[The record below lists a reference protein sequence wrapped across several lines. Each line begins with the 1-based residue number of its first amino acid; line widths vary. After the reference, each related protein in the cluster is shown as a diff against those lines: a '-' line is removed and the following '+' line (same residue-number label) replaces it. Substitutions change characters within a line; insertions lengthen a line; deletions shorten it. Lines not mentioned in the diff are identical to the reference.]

1 MEKEEKVLFKGKP
14 ILWLFVGLLCLV
26 SVIEVFSATSRM
38 TFGGDQNYLM
48 PVLRHVR
55 HLVLGFVVMFV
66 VHRLPFKYFKVVPYI
81 VLPLAAM
88 ALVWLMVKS
97 AITGVTE
104 RWIQLPGFSLQ
115 PSELAKMGIVVA
127 VAAMLSKLDE
137 DDELSQVRTFWHILL
152 LSGVFILMIM
162 PENLSTAIL
171 LAVVVF
177 LMMIVG
183 GIRTRYLL
191 YLTGAGVGIGC
202 AMLAVML
209 FVSPQKIEKSPL
221 PSRFVTWQARVLD
234 FVDGS
239 DKNLTPQD
247 YVRTVARDKPQ
258 ETHANIAIASS
269 HILGKGPGNSVERD
283 FVQEA
288 SCDFI
293 YAIIIEELG
302 LVGALV
308 VLFIYLWILL
318 KSGGVAARCGT
329 IKFPRYMAMG
339 IAFLI
344 TLQAFVNM
352 SVAVGLIPVTGQP
365 LPLISTGGS
374 SILSTFF
381 YFGMLISISWSAE
394 DGQEEAAGA
403 VAANM

>member
-1 MEKEEKVLFKGKP
+1 MDKEERTLFKGKP

-48 PVLRHVR
+48 PVLKHVV
-55 HLVLGFVVMFV
+55 HLVLGFVVLFL
-66 VHRLPFKYFKVVPYI
+66 VHRIPYRFFKAIPYI
-81 VLPLAAM
+81 LLPVTAA
-88 ALVWLMVKS
+88 ALVCLMVKS
-97 AITGVTE
+97 AVTGVTD
-104 RWIQLPGFSLQ
+104 RWIQLPGFSIQ
-115 PSELAKMGIVVA
+115 PSELAKMGVIVA
-127 VAAMLSKLDE
+127 VAALLAKLDE
-137 DDELSQVRTFWHILL
+137 EDELSQVRIFWRILL
-152 LSGVFILMIM
+152 LSGSFILMIM
-162 PENLSTAIL
+162 PENLSTAVL
-171 LAVVVF
+171 LAIVVF

-183 GIRTRYLL
+183 GIRPRYLL
-191 YLTGAGVGIGC
+191 YLTGTCVALGG

-209 FVSPQKIEKSPL
+209 YVSPQKIEKSPL
-221 PSRFVTWQARVLD
+221 PSRFLTWQARVLD

-247 YVRTVARDKPQ
+247 YVRTIARDKPQ

-269 HILGKGPGNSVERD
+269 HILGRGPGNSVERD

-302 LVGALV
+302 LLGALV

-318 KSGGVAARCGT
+318 KSGGVAARCGSR
-329 IKFPRYMAMG
+329 KFPRYLAMG

-365 LPLISTGGS
+365 LPLISTGGT
-374 SILSTFF
+374 SILITFF
-381 YFGMLISISWSAE
+381 YFGMLISISWSGEEEHEETVETAE
-394 DGQEEAAGA
+394 E
-403 VAANM
+403 N

>member
-1 MEKEEKVLFKGKP
+1 MDKEERTLFKGKP

-48 PVLRHVR
+48 PVLKHVV
-55 HLVLGFVVMFV
+55 HLVLGFVVLFL
-66 VHRLPFKYFKVVPYI
+66 VHRIPYRFFKAIPYI
-81 VLPLAAM
+81 LLPVTAA
-88 ALVWLMVKS
+88 ALVCLMVKS
-97 AITGVTE
+97 AVTGVTD
-104 RWIQLPGFSLQ
+104 RWIQLPGFSIQ
-115 PSELAKMGIVVA
+115 PSELAKMGIIVA
-127 VAAMLSKLDE
+127 VAALLAKLDE
-137 DDELSQVRTFWHILL
+137 EDELSQVRTFWRILL
-152 LSGVFILMIM
+152 LSGSFILMIM
-162 PENLSTAIL
+162 PENLSTAVL
-171 LAVVVF
+171 LAIVVF

-183 GIRTRYLL
+183 GIRPRYLL
-191 YLTGAGVGIGC
+191 YLTGTCVALGG

-209 FVSPQKIEKSPL
+209 YVSPQKIEKSPL
-221 PSRFVTWQARVLD
+221 PSRFLTWQARVLD

-247 YVRTVARDKPQ
+247 YVRTIARDKPQ

-269 HILGKGPGNSVERD
+269 HILGRGPGNSVERD

-302 LVGALV
+302 LLGALV

-318 KSGGVAARCGT
+318 KSGGVAARCGSR
-329 IKFPRYMAMG
+329 KFPRYLAMG

-365 LPLISTGGS
+365 LPLISTGGT
-374 SILSTFF
+374 SILITFF
-381 YFGMLISISWSAE
+381 YFGMLISISWSGEEEHEETVETAE
-394 DGQEEAAGA
+394 E
-403 VAANM
+403 N

>member
-1 MEKEEKVLFKGKP
+1 MDKEERTLFKGKP

-48 PVLRHVR
+48 PVLKHVV
-55 HLVLGFVVMFV
+55 HLVLGFVVLFL
-66 VHRLPFKYFKVVPYI
+66 VHRIPYRFFKAIPYI
-81 VLPLAAM
+81 LLPVTAA
-88 ALVWLMVKS
+88 ALVCLMVKS
-97 AITGVTE
+97 AVTGVTD
-104 RWIQLPGFSLQ
+104 RWIQLPGFSIQ
-115 PSELAKMGIVVA
+115 PSELAKMGIIVA
-127 VAAMLSKLDE
+127 VAALLAKLDE
-137 DDELSQVRTFWHILL
+137 EDELSQVRIFWRILL
-152 LSGVFILMIM
+152 LSGSFILMIM
-162 PENLSTAIL
+162 PENLSTAVL
-171 LAVVVF
+171 LAIVVF

-183 GIRTRYLL
+183 GIRPRYLL
-191 YLTGAGVGIGC
+191 YLTGTCVALGG

-209 FVSPQKIEKSPL
+209 YVSPQKIEKSPL
-221 PSRFVTWQARVLD
+221 PSRFLTWQARVLD

-247 YVRTVARDKPQ
+247 YVRTIARDKPQ

-269 HILGKGPGNSVERD
+269 HILGRGPGNSVERD

-302 LVGALV
+302 LLGALV

-318 KSGGVAARCGT
+318 KSGGVAARCGSR
-329 IKFPRYMAMG
+329 KFPRYLAMG

-365 LPLISTGGS
+365 LPLISTGGT
-374 SILSTFF
+374 SILITFF
-381 YFGMLISISWSAE
+381 YFGMLISISWSGEEEHEETVETAE
-394 DGQEEAAGA
+394 E
-403 VAANM
+403 N